1 MLAFAR
7 LTFVTLCVSL
17 FWMPASARKR
27 PECRHHHARVRT
39 CFGNVPWTEPA
50 GQSVWI
56 ATTSVLSVWV
66 NCRLILDCMC
76 GVLTWYSFR
85 RLLWLSAVMFAQL
98 SCEPWFHRFCFRFQ
112 KKKFTPAAQKLLPLR
127 NVALGFLLASQR
139 QDRDLYLSINWMN
152 IDKDPRVSSFF
163 CAKELP
169 ETSRWKMALLELVS
183 SKSWTS
189 N

>member
-39 CFGNVPWTEPA
+39 CFGNVPWTESA

-56 ATTSVLSVWV
+56 VTTSVLSVWV
-66 NCRLILDCMC
+66 DCRLILDCMC

-112 KKKFTPAAQKLLPLR
+112 KKFTPAAQKLLPLR
-127 NVALGFLLASQR
+127 NVALGFCLHLNVRIGICISASTGWTLTR
-139 QDRDLYLSINWMN
+139 IRGFH
-152 IDKDPRVSSFF
+152 RFF
-163 CAKELP
+163 APKNFLKLQGEKWNC
-169 ETSRWKMALLELVS
+169 W
-183 SKSWTS
+183 SW
-189 N
+189 